1 MSGPARP
8 GDPAPTTA
16 VPKDPTAAATA
27 QPSIDKLGKTLQRG
41 AKISAIVLVVTQTI
55 SLIQTLAVARLLS
68 PAEVG
73 AFTAGSILTNFLV
86 TFTEGGLRA
95 ALIQREEDV
104 EDAADTVFWVTL
116 VNGVIMSGLA
126 FAVSPLIG
134 AFFGGD
140 VAGAVCAA
148 TAAVLTIHALTNVP
162 DGLMQRRFNF
172 KRRMIVNPSTAVT
185 FAATAIALSAL
196 GFGVWGLVIAL
207 YASQVVTL
215 VLTWWLAGWWPGR
228 GRFSFTLWRE
238 MARFALPLIASEFA
252 QKGREFMEAGLT
264 GRFLGQGALGMYRY
278 GRRIAAL
285 PGTAIIQIASYVLFP
300 AFSRIAQDA
309 GRLRRGFLRAMTALW
324 VTALPAGALLVA
336 IGEPLVVVAL
346 GEQWRGA
353 GLVLM
358 GMAGY
363 GPGMALASIGKE
375 SIKGTGRSRLLN
387 WITATS
393 LVVTVI
399 ALFALLPTLGLLGVG
414 MAASAEALAAG
425 SLAIGIGMRV
435 AGVRVRDAMR
445 VLLPVLVSGVVAL
458 VATFVLENG
467 FFRSDGRPIVIGLG
481 LLIVDVLVFAGLY
494 LGLLRIL
501 SPSVSRE
508 LAAGV
513 RSVLKRPK
521 KTSGADAA
529 TPEPAP
535 ATVVEA
541 DAAPV
546 EEPVD
551 PMTGRPTEAIPSR
564 QAALD
569 DAPTVVLIPSGAGRE
584 TAPPW
589 AVAMTQ
595 RLYAV
600 PVNGNGHT
608 NGHGRHGNGRHGNG
622 HHGHHG
628 PAHGRG
634 PANGHPSAY
643 GRHAAGPQRPPGPG
657 REDRE
662 GRHADRAEPLR
673 VLRGPRR
680 DDR

>member
-1 MSGPARP
+1 MSGPEQP
-8 GDPAPTTA
+8 GTA
-16 VPKDPTAAATA
+16 EKTAEATA
-27 QPSIDKLGKTLQRG
+27 QPSVDKLSKTLQRG
-41 AKISAIVLVVTQTI
+41 AKISAIVLVVTQSI

-73 AFTAGSILTNFLV
+73 AFTAGSILVNFLV
-86 TFTEGGLRA
+86 TFSEGGLRA
-95 ALIQREEDV
+95 ALIQREKDL

-116 VNGVIMSGLA
+116 FNGIVMSGIA

-148 TAAVLTIHALTNVP
+148 TAAVLAIHALTNVP

-185 FAATAIALSAL
+185 FAATAIALSAQ

-228 GRFSFTLWRE
+228 GHFSFTIWRE

-252 QKGREFMEAGLT
+252 QKGREFAEAGLT
-264 GRFLGQGALGMYRY
+264 GRVLGEASLGMYRY

-300 AFSRIAQDA
+300 AFSRIAKDA

-324 VTALPAGALLVA
+324 VTSLPAGALLVA
-336 IGEPLVVVAL
+336 IGEPLVVIAL

-363 GPGMALASIGKE
+363 GPGMALGSIGKE

-387 WITATS
+387 WVTGTS
-393 LVVTVI
+393 LVVSITALVI
-399 ALFALLPTLGLLGVG
+399 LLPTLGLLGVG
-414 MAASAEALAAG
+414 MAASAEALCAG
-425 SLAIGIGMRV
+425 TLAVVIGMRV
-435 AGVRVRDAMR
+435 AGVRVGDALK
-445 VLLPVLVSGVVAL
+445 VLLPVLVAGVAAMG
-458 VATFVLENG
+458 ATFVLENG
-467 FFRSDGRPIVIGLG
+467 FFRSDGRPIIIGLG
-481 LLIVDVLVFAGLY
+481 LLLVDVLVFLGIY

-508 LAAGV
+508 LASGV
-513 RSVLKRPK
+513 RSALRRPK
-521 KTSGADAA
+521 RRTGSDAAVPEPEPEVVPTAAVPVAVGTPTEAFPSGPSRPA
-529 TPEPAP
+529 TPEWN
-535 ATVVEA
+535 
-541 DAAPV
+541 
-546 EEPVD
+546 
-551 PMTGRPTEAIPSR
+551 
-564 QAALD
+564 AL
-569 DAPTVVLIPSGAGRE
+569 DAPTVLIASGEGVE

-589 AVAMTQ
+589 AVAVTE
-595 RLYAV
+595 RLYLA
-600 PVNGNGHT
+600 PVAPTTNGHANGHHANGHGPSKSHT
-608 NGHGRHGNGRHGNG
+608 NGHT
-622 HHGHHG
+622 
-628 PAHGRG
+628 HGRG
-634 PANGHPSAY
+634 PGRARPGHPAHARRD
-643 GRHAAGPQRPPGPG
+643 GRH
-657 REDRE
+657 DR
-662 GRHADRAEPLR
+662 DAEPLQI
-673 VLRGPRR
+673 LRRSRHDGS
-680 DDR
+680 

>member
-1 MSGPARP
+1 MSGPAPP
-8 GDPAPTTA
+8 GEPAPTT
-16 VPKDPTAAATA
+16 TATNDKAAEATA

-73 AFTAGSILTNFLV
+73 AFTAGTILTNFLV
-86 TFTEGGLRA
+86 TFSEGGLRA
-95 ALIQREEDV
+95 ALIQREKDLD
-104 EDAADTVFWVTL
+104 DAADTVFWVTL
-116 VNGVIMSGLA
+116 VNGILMSGLA

-172 KRRMIVNPSTAVT
+172 KRRMIVNPSTALT
-185 FAATAIALSAL
+185 FAGTAIALSAL

-264 GRFLGQGALGMYRY
+264 GRFLGQGPLGMYRY

-300 AFSRIAQDA
+300 AFSRIAKDA
-309 GRLRRGFLRAMTALW
+309 GRLRRGFLRALTALW

-346 GEQWRGA
+346 GEEWRGA

-358 GMAGY
+358 GMAGF
-363 GPGMALASIGKE
+363 GPGMALGSIGKE
-375 SIKGTGRSRLLN
+375 TIKGTGRSRLLN

-393 LVVTVI
+393 LVVTVV
-399 ALFALLPTLGLLGVG
+399 ALLALLPTLGLLGVG

-435 AGVRVRDAMR
+435 AGVRVRDALR
-445 VLLPVLVSGVVAL
+445 VLVPVLVAGVAAL
-458 VATFVLENG
+458 AATFVLENG
-467 FFRSDGRPIVIGLG
+467 FFHSDARPILIGIGL
-481 LLIVDVLVFAGLY
+481 LMVDVLVFAGIY

-521 KTSGADAA
+521 KTGADAA

-535 ATVVEA
+535 ETVVVGTGTAEA
-541 DAAPV
+541 
-546 EEPVD
+546 ETPVD

-569 DAPTVVLIPSGAGRE
+569 DAPTVLIPSGAGRE
-584 TAPPW
+584 TAPGW
-589 AVAMTQ
+589 AVAMTE
-595 RLYAV
+595 RLYAT
-600 PVNGNGHT
+600 PYPPPMPPPGTPGPPSPPTGHPAEPGPNGPGPDGPHGHPHA
-608 NGHGRHGNGRHGNG
+608 HGRH
-622 HHGHHG
+622 
-628 PAHGRG
+628 
-634 PANGHPSAY
+634 SA
-643 GRHAAGPQRPPGPG
+643 APNRPPGAG
-657 REDRE
+657 RGDGER
-662 GRHADRAEPLR
+662 RHASRVEPLR

-680 DDR
+680 DDD

>member
-1 MSGPARP
+1 MTGPAQP
-8 GDPAPTTA
+8 GEPAPTTTVA
-16 VPKDPTAAATA
+16 KDRTAEATA

-41 AKISAIVLVVTQTI
+41 AKISAIVLVVTQSI

-73 AFTAGSILTNFLV
+73 AFTAGSILANFLV
-86 TFTEGGLRA
+86 TFSEGGLRA
-95 ALIQREEDV
+95 ALIQREDDL

-116 VNGVIMSGLA
+116 VNGVLMSGLA

-162 DGLMQRRFNF
+162 DGLMQRGFNF

-185 FAATAIALSAL
+185 FAGTAIALSAL

-207 YASQVVTL
+207 YASQIVTL

-228 GRFSFTLWRE
+228 GRFNVALWRE

-252 QKGREFMEAGLT
+252 QKGREFLEAGLT
-264 GRFLGQGALGMYRY
+264 GRFLGQGPLGMYRY
-278 GRRIAAL
+278 GRRIATL

-300 AFSRIAQDA
+300 AFSRIAKDA

-346 GEQWRGA
+346 GEEWRGA

-358 GMAGY
+358 GMAAY
-363 GPGMALASIGKE
+363 GPGMALGSIGKE
-375 SIKGTGRSRLLN
+375 AIKGTGRSRLLN

-399 ALFALLPTLGLLGVG
+399 ALFTLLPTLGLLGVG
-414 MAASAEALAAG
+414 MAASAEAMAAG

-435 AGVRVRDAMR
+435 AGVRVRDALR
-445 VLLPVLVSGVVAL
+445 VLLPVLVAGVVAL
-458 VATFVLENG
+458 VATSVLENG
-467 FFRSDGRPIVIGLG
+467 FFHSDQRPIIVGIG

-508 LAAGV
+508 LYAGV
-513 RSVLKRPK
+513 RSTIKRPRK
-521 KTSGADAA
+521 KSGADAA

-535 ATVVEA
+535 ETVVE
-541 DAAPV
+541 DA
-546 EEPVD
+546 VD
-551 PMTGRPTEAIPSR
+551 PITGRPTEAIPSR

-584 TAPPW
+584 TAPEW
-589 AVAMTQ
+589 AVAMTE
-595 RLYAV
+595 RLYAA
-600 PVNGNGHT
+600 PFASHGNGHGNGHRNGNGHT
-608 NGHGRHGNGRHGNG
+608 NGNGHSNGHGPGNG
-622 HHGHHG
+622 HG
-628 PAHGRG
+628 P
-634 PANGHPSAY
+634 NGHPPAY
-643 GRHAAGPQRPPGPG
+643 GRHAAAPHRPPGPG

-662 GRHADRAEPLR
+662 GRHVSRAQPLR
-673 VLRGPRR
+673 VMRGTPR
-680 DDR
+680 DDG